1 MADGPRRQIILRPLK
16 VRDLW
21 NALAGHQ
28 EPAVESPLVGPTQS
42 NHLRV
47 LIAEDNLINQK
58 VVLRMLERLGFR
70 ADLAADG
77 AAAVAA
83 AERTSY
89 DLILMDMQMPR
100 LDGLEATR
108 EIRRRPLAVQP
119 YIVALTASA
128 TEDDRKRCLD
138 AGMDDHVAKPVH
150 LLALR
155 NTLERYSNKNEASRS
170 LA

>member
-1 MADGPRRQIILRPLK
+1 
-16 VRDLW
+16 
-21 NALAGHQ
+21 
-28 EPAVESPLVGPTQS
+28 
-42 NHLRV
+42 
-47 LIAEDNLINQK
+47 
-58 VVLRMLERLGFR
+58 
-70 ADLAADG
+70 
-77 AAAVAA
+77 
-83 AERTSY
+83 
-89 DLILMDMQMPR
+89 MPR